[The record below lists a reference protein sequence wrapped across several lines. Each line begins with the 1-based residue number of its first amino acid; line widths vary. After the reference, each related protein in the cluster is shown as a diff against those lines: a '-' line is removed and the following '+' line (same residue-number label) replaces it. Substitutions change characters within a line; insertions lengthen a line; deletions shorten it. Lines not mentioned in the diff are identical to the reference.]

1 MAVDPLVP
9 LWLVVIASVIAG
21 MGAGLLLERA
31 RGSAAKRAAKF
42 EAELVRARSELMRYQ
57 EDTARHFGKSAELLG
72 RMATD
77 YRAFLDHFV
86 SGAEELCGNGKQIG
100 AAVLDRPLLDEAPRT
115 NGAHAGNGAVKAAAA
130 ATAVPPPVPLAH
142 EPLAEEIHK

>member
-1 MAVDPLVP
+1 MDVDPLVP
-9 LWLVVIASVIAG
+9 LWLIVTGSVAIG
-21 MGAGLLLERA
+21 VCVGLLFERT

-42 EAELVRARSELMRYQ
+42 EADLVQARSDLMRHQ
-57 EDTARHFGKSAELLG
+57 EETARHFGKSAELLG

-100 AAVLDRPLLDEAPRT
+100 ATVLDPPLLGEMPGT
-115 NGAHAGNGAVKAAAA
+115 TAGS
-130 ATAVPPPVPLAH
+130 PPPPLADAI
-142 EPLAEEIHK
+142 EPLAEQIAK